1 MNTPG
6 EKTFKQLWRE
16 LCKEGWKPREPFG
29 MAKDHRYVKP
39 GVKGRFDESKRG
51 VDYFDGGCNAQPV
64 ATVNTPARP
73 PIGKQASYATA
84 GLSPLRSHASDSSP
98 AAPYRA
104 VPPVEV
110 AVSRVVALGA
120 KTRERAIPDA
130 TEQGSVEEGPIPDA
144 AEQGGVEVSPIP
156 DNSDSLPNP
165 SEPGEEEAT
174 SESDE
179 HIENGLVD
187 LELFDSDDFMEG
199 LRKENIFGPPD
210 GDDVNIGV
218 AGSVDDGE
226 SDADDEDVMADNASD
241 SEHVEGVDDIDE
253 DEKNED
259 DPDTELFGITSAA
272 LRDLSETGWIRYD
285 ETHSG
290 KSG

>member
-16 LCKEGWKPREPFG
+16 FCKEGWKPRKPFG

-51 VDYFDGGCNAQPV
+51 VDYFDECLRVRAHSIREAFLTSCLTA
-64 ATVNTPARP
+64 AT
-73 PIGKQASYATA
+73 
-84 GLSPLRSHASDSSP
+84 RSNCEHASTPSDWKAGIIRNRWTLTSAQSRFGFTSS
-98 AAPYRA
+98 
-104 VPPVEV
+104 
-110 AVSRVVALGA
+110 S
-120 KTRERAIPDA
+120 AISC
-130 TEQGSVEEGPIPDA
+130 EQGSVKEG
-144 AEQGGVEVSPIP
+144 PIP

-187 LELFDSDDFMEG
+187 LELFGSDDFMEG

-241 SEHVEGVDDIDE
+241 SEHVEGIDDIDE

-259 DPDTELFGITSAA
+259 DPDTELLGITSAA

-290 KSG
+290 

>member
-1 MNTPG
+1 MNGCYRTSSV
-6 EKTFKQLWRE
+6 
-16 LCKEGWKPREPFG
+16 KEG
-29 MAKDHRYVKP
+29 
-39 GVKGRFDESKRG
+39 
-51 VDYFDGGCNAQPV
+51 
-64 ATVNTPARP
+64 
-73 PIGKQASYATA
+73 
-84 GLSPLRSHASDSSP
+84 
-98 AAPYRA
+98 
-104 VPPVEV
+104 
-110 AVSRVVALGA
+110 
-120 KTRERAIPDA
+120 
-130 TEQGSVEEGPIPDA
+130 
-144 AEQGGVEVSPIP
+144 PIP

-187 LELFDSDDFMEG
+187 LELFGSDDFMEG

-241 SEHVEGVDDIDE
+241 SEHVEGIDDIDE

-259 DPDTELFGITSAA
+259 DPDTELLGITRHRR
-272 LRDLSETGWIRYD
+272 RDEAVQV
-285 ETHSG
+285 HSG
-290 KSG
+290 KIVHVIALLFARGIAPVRDGLAKHWSTEEGGRGSF

>member
-16 LCKEGWKPREPFG
+16 FCKEGWKPRKPFG

-51 VDYFDGGCNAQPV
+51 VDYFD
-64 ATVNTPARP
+64 
-73 PIGKQASYATA
+73 
-84 GLSPLRSHASDSSP
+84 
-98 AAPYRA
+98 
-104 VPPVEV
+104 
-110 AVSRVVALGA
+110 
-120 KTRERAIPDA
+120 
-130 TEQGSVEEGPIPDA
+130 EQGSVKEG
-144 AEQGGVEVSPIP
+144 PIP

-187 LELFDSDDFMEG
+187 LELFGSDDFMEG

-241 SEHVEGVDDIDE
+241 SEHVEGIDDIDE

-259 DPDTELFGITSAA
+259 DPDTELLGITSAA

-290 KSG
+290 

>member
-16 LCKEGWKPREPFG
+16 FCKEGWKPRKPFG

-51 VDYFDGGCNAQPV
+51 VDYFDECLSLFRGSVQPV

-84 GLSPLRSHASDSSP
+84 GRSPLRSHASDSSP
-98 AAPYRA
+98 AAPYQ
-104 VPPVEV
+104 
-110 AVSRVVALGA
+110 
-120 KTRERAIPDA
+120 
-130 TEQGSVEEGPIPDA
+130 QGSVKEG
-144 AEQGGVEVSPIP
+144 PIP

-187 LELFDSDDFMEG
+187 LELFGSDDFMEG

-241 SEHVEGVDDIDE
+241 SEHVEGIDDIDE

-259 DPDTELFGITSAA
+259 DPDTELLGITSAA

-290 KSG
+290 